1 QKTDGTGICPQGYRV
16 PTVAEWR
23 AELDA
28 SSQDMSNSTLK
39 LPLAGFRDGRTGKV
53 NRTTSST
60 NNPNAV
66 GYYLASDSSS
76 QKLVKFLFLDQNRR
90 GKIETKGRAYG
101 YSVRC
106 IEAQNGE
113 KAPGAAPS
121 DDHSNS
127 KDEATPINPNSITP
141 GSIETTGDVDWF
153 KIVIPSRGTLVV
165 KTTGTIDTAGELYDA
180 SGRHRI
186 AYDDD
191 GGADRNFKITQT
203 VTAGTYYVEVR
214 HRASGT
220 GIYAL
225 STIFTSAPASTP
237 TTPVSDDYGNTA
249 STARTISPTSII
261 SGNIETAGDIDWFK
275 IVIPHAGR
283 LVVAISSPTGIN
295 GSLYNVSNVPIASED
310 SSGSSIS
317 QSITAGTYYVKVRHH
332 SPTGTGI
339 YALSTRFTASIPVSD
354 DYGNTRNTAAT
365 IGTTSTTLGDIETAG
380 DVDYFEINITSA
392 GTLVVN
398 TTGST
403 DTVGILYNAS
413 GTQIG
418 YDNNSGTDT
427 NFKISKK
434 VVAGTY
440 YVRVSASSSGNYG
453 LVYHVTADDHGDDK
467 STATSITPTSTT
479 PGNIETAG
487 DEDWFKIVIP
497 SGSTGTLVVETTG
510 STDTNGILYNASGAE
525 LKTNDNNGSGNNF
538 KISQTVTAGTYYV
551 KVKHSSATGTGN
563 YNLATKF

>member
-261 SGNIETAGDIDWFK
+261 SGNIETAGDVDWFK

-310 SSGSSIS
+310 SSGSSSRSLSIS
-317 QSITAGTYYVKVRHH
+317 QSVTAGTYYVKVRHH
-332 SPTGTGI
+332 SSTGTGV
-339 YALSTRFTASIPVSD
+339 YALSTRFTPALAPTTPVSD
-354 DYGNTRNTAAT
+354 DYGNTASTART
-365 IGTTSTTLGDIETAG
+365 ISTTSTT
-380 DVDYFEINITSA
+380 
-392 GTLVVN
+392 
-398 TTGST
+398 
-403 DTVGILYNAS
+403 
-413 GTQIG
+413 
-418 YDNNSGTDT
+418 
-427 NFKISKK
+427 
-434 VVAGTY
+434 
-440 YVRVSASSSGNYG
+440 SGNIG
-453 LVYHVTADDHGDDK
+453 
-467 STATSITPTSTT
+467 
-479 PGNIETAG
+479 TAG
-487 DEDWFKIVIP
+487 DEDWFKVVIP
-497 SGSTGTLVVETTG
+497 
-510 STDTNGILYNASGAE
+510 
-525 LKTNDNNGSGNNF
+525 
-538 KISQTVTAGTYYV
+538 
-551 KVKHSSATGTGN
+551 
-563 YNLATKF
+563 

>member
-1 QKTDGTGICPQGYRV
+1 
-16 PTVAEWR
+16 
-23 AELDA
+23 
-28 SSQDMSNSTLK
+28 
-39 LPLAGFRDGRTGKV
+39 
-53 NRTTSST
+53 
-60 NNPNAV
+60 
-66 GYYLASDSSS
+66 
-76 QKLVKFLFLDQNRR
+76 
-90 GKIETKGRAYG
+90 YG

-261 SGNIETAGDIDWFK
+261 SGNSETAGDVDWFK

-310 SSGSSIS
+310 SSGSSSRSLSIS
-317 QSITAGTYYVKVRHH
+317 QSVTAGTYYVKVRHH
-332 SPTGTGI
+332 SSTGTGV
-339 YALSTRFTASIPVSD
+339 YALSTSFTPAPAPATPVSD

-380 DVDYFEINITSA
+380 DVDWFKVVIPSA

-403 DTVGILYNAS
+403 DTAGYLYNAS

-418 YDNNSGTDT
+418 SDNNSGT
-427 NFKISKK
+427 
-434 VVAGTY
+434 
-440 YVRVSASSSGNYG
+440 
-453 LVYHVTADDHGDDK
+453 
-467 STATSITPTSTT
+467 
-479 PGNIETAG
+479 
-487 DEDWFKIVIP
+487 
-497 SGSTGTLVVETTG
+497 
-510 STDTNGILYNASGAE
+510 
-525 LKTNDNNGSGNNF
+525 
-538 KISQTVTAGTYYV
+538 
-551 KVKHSSATGTGN
+551 
-563 YNLATKF
+563 

>member
-1 QKTDGTGICPQGYRV
+1 
-16 PTVAEWR
+16 
-23 AELDA
+23 A

-141 GSIETTGDVDWF
+141 GSIETAGDVDWF
-153 KIVIPSRGTLVV
+153 KIIIPSRGTLVV

-261 SGNIETAGDIDWFK
+261 SGNIETAGDVDWFK

-310 SSGSSIS
+310 SSGSSSRSLSIS
-317 QSITAGTYYVKVRHH
+317 RSVTAGTYYVKVRHH
-332 SPTGTGI
+332 SSTGTGV
-339 YALSTRFTASIPVSD
+339 YALSTRFTPALAPTTPVSD
-354 DYGNTRNTAAT
+354 DYGNTASTART
-365 IGTTSTTLGDIETAG
+365 ISTTSTT
-380 DVDYFEINITSA
+380 
-392 GTLVVN
+392 
-398 TTGST
+398 
-403 DTVGILYNAS
+403 
-413 GTQIG
+413 
-418 YDNNSGTDT
+418 
-427 NFKISKK
+427 
-434 VVAGTY
+434 
-440 YVRVSASSSGNYG
+440 SGNIG
-453 LVYHVTADDHGDDK
+453 
-467 STATSITPTSTT
+467 
-479 PGNIETAG
+479 TAG
-487 DEDWFKIVIP
+487 DEDWFKVVIP
-497 SGSTGTLVVETTG
+497 RRGTLVATL
-510 STDTNGILYNASGAE
+510 SSPTDI
-525 LKTNDNNGSGNNF
+525 
-538 KISQTVTAGTYYV
+538 
-551 KVKHSSATGTGN
+551 
-563 YNLATKF
+563 

>member
-1 QKTDGTGICPQGYRV
+1 MKTYLRHLAIAIAIAMATVAVMIMLDACDSETSIGNGDANAGKDTNGVVYRRVTSKTGRIWLDRNLGASQVATSPSDEASYGDYFQWGRPADGHQRFDSPNIGSVQANTISPSSNNRFITIDTNTADWVRSGVDDNGTRREAFLQKTDGTGICPQGYRV

-141 GSIETTGDVDWF
+141 GSIETAGDVDWF

-191 GGADRNFKITQT
+191 GGIGRNFKITQT

-261 SGNIETAGDIDWFK
+261 SGNIETAGDVDWFK
-275 IVIPHAGR
+275 VVIPRRGT
-283 LVVAISSPTGIN
+283 LVATLSSPTDIDV
-295 GSLYNVSNVPIASED
+295 SLYNVSNIHIASED

-332 SPTGTGI
+332 S
-339 YALSTRFTASIPVSD
+339 ST
-354 DYGNTRNTAAT
+354 
-365 IGTTSTTLGDIETAG
+365 
-380 DVDYFEINITSA
+380 
-392 GTLVVN
+392 
-398 TTGST
+398 
-403 DTVGILYNAS
+403 
-413 GTQIG
+413 
-418 YDNNSGTDT
+418 
-427 NFKISKK
+427 
-434 VVAGTY
+434 
-440 YVRVSASSSGNYG
+440 
-453 LVYHVTADDHGDDK
+453 
-467 STATSITPTSTT
+467 
-479 PGNIETAG
+479 
-487 DEDWFKIVIP
+487 
-497 SGSTGTLVVETTG
+497 
-510 STDTNGILYNASGAE
+510 
-525 LKTNDNNGSGNNF
+525 
-538 KISQTVTAGTYYV
+538 
-551 KVKHSSATGTGN
+551 
-563 YNLATKF
+563 